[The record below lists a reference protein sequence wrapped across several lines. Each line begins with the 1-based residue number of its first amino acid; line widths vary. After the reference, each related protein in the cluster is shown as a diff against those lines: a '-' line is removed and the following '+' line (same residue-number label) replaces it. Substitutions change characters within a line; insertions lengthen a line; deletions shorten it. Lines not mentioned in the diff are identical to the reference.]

1 MSRQGSSYTAKSHP
15 ELVSGLRRQK
25 EDPKTKFRMDFY
37 ILESNHVPLM
47 LFGLARF
54 LVSTT
59 DMIQTKL

>member
-1 MSRQGSSYTAKSHP
+1 MSRHCSSYTAKSHP

-25 EDPKTKFRMDFY
+25 EDPKTKFGMDFY

-54 LVSTT
+54 
-59 DMIQTKL
+59 